1 MHFNFLDADEIAES
15 GISGDFGAEIFL
27 SKQTVMGHGV
37 MGSWRLGDFFWKK
50 LYYNL

>member
-37 MGSWRLGDFFWKK
+37 MEIGRFFLEKII
-50 LYYNL
+50 L